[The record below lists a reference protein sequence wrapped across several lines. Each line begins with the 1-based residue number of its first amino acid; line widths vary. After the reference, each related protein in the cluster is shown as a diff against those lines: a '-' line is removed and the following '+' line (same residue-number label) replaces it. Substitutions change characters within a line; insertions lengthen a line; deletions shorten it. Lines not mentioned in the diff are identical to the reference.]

1 MTIAAELTELQR
13 RHRAL
18 DEEIADAVS
27 YYSNEDLMINELKR
41 RRLHI
46 KEEIERL
53 RAEVITTKI
62 SRKSDTRLHPRS
74 ASAHSKLKP

>member
-1 MTIAAELTELQR
+1 MTIAAELADLQR

-27 YYSNEDLMINELKR
+27 YYSNEDLMISELKR

-46 KEEIERL
+46 KMEIERL
-53 RAEVITTKI
+53 RATTNHHQNTMI
-62 SRKSDTRLHPRS
+62 EKS
-74 ASAHSKLKP
+74 A

>member
-1 MTIAAELTELQR
+1 VTIAAELADLQR
-13 RHRAL
+13 RHRVL

-27 YYSNEDLMINELKR
+27 HCSTEDLMIGELKR

-53 RAEVITTKI
+53 RATTN
-62 SRKSDTRLHPRS
+62 H
-74 ASAHSKLKP
+74 H

>member
-53 RAEVITTKI
+53 RAEVN
-62 SRKSDTRLHPRS
+62 H
-74 ASAHSKLKP
+74 H

>member
-1 MTIAAELTELQR
+1 VTIAAELADLQR

-27 YYSNEDLMINELKR
+27 YYSNEDLMIGELKR

-46 KEEIERL
+46 KAEIERL
-53 RAEVITTKI
+53 RATTNHYTMI
-62 SRKSDTRLHPRS
+62 EKS
-74 ASAHSKLKP
+74 A

>member
-1 MTIAAELTELQR
+1 MTIAAELADLQR

-27 YYSNEDLMINELKR
+27 YYLNEDLMISELKR

-46 KEEIERL
+46 KMEIERL
-53 RAEVITTKI
+53 RATTNHHQNTMI
-62 SRKSDTRLHPRS
+62 EKS
-74 ASAHSKLKP
+74 A